1 MKKGAFI
8 LSLLALAVSLATAW
22 AVSQQPKPRHRSNRD
37 ARRPRRPQ

>member
-22 AVSQQPKPRHRSNRD
+22 AVSQQLKPQRRGNRD
-37 ARRPRRPQ
+37 ARRSHRTQ